1 VVFFVRDNG
10 LGIDARHHDRVFGLF
25 DRLDSGAEGTGVGL
39 AIVKLVMDKHD
50 GRVWAES
57 TPGAGSK
64 FSLAFPER
72 AEIVVERASTTAPL
86 PPA

>member
-1 VVFFVRDNG
+1 M
-10 LGIDARHHDRVFGLF
+10 
-25 DRLDSGAEGTGVGL
+25 GL

-72 AEIVVERASTTAPL
+72 AEIVLERASAVSHL
-86 PPA
+86 PPT

>member
-1 VVFFVRDNG
+1 
-10 LGIDARHHDRVFGLF
+10 
-25 DRLDSGAEGTGVGL
+25 VGL
-39 AIVKLVMDKHD
+39 AIVKLVMEKHE

-57 TPGAGSK
+57 APGAGSK

-72 AEIVVERASTTAPL
+72 AEIVVDRISTASHL

>member
-1 VVFFVRDNG
+1 
-10 LGIDARHHDRVFGLF
+10 
-25 DRLDSGAEGTGVGL
+25 VGL

-57 TPGAGSK
+57 APGAGSK

-72 AEIVVERASTTAPL
+72 AEIVVGRTATSSRAPSA
-86 PPA
+86 